1 MGWQMS
7 KILIVDD
14 MPKNIQMAMNML
26 KYEGHHM
33 FYAKNGEM
41 ALKLVKEHDY
51 DLILL
56 DIMMPDINGYEV
68 CKILKNDIKTSNIP
82 IIFLSG
88 RNSTEDIQKAYEIG
102 GIDYIIKPFID
113 IELKT
118 KVALHTELSKLRK
131 ELK

>member
-1 MGWQMS
+1 MT

-14 MPKNIQMAMNML
+14 TPKNIQMAMHML
-26 KYEGHHM
+26 KHEGYHM
-33 FYAKNGEM
+33 FYAKDAKM
-41 ALKLVKEHDY
+41 AFALINENNF

-56 DIMMPDINGYEV
+56 DIMMPEVDGFEV
-68 CKILKNDIKTSNIP
+68 CRALKSDRNTSHIP

-88 RNSTEDIQKAYEIG
+88 KDSSDDIQKAYEVG

-118 KVALHTELSKLRK
+118 KVATHTELTRLRK
-131 ELK
+131 G

>member
-1 MGWQMS
+1 MS

-26 KYEGHHM
+26 KNEGHHM
-33 FYAKNGEM
+33 FYAKDGNM
-41 ALKLVKEHDY
+41 AIKLSKEHDF

-56 DIMMPDINGYEV
+56 DIMMPNINGFEV
-68 CKILKNDIKTSNIP
+68 CQILKNDHKTSNIP

-88 RNSTEDIQKAYEIG
+88 RDSNEDIQKAYETG

-131 ELK
+131 ELL

>member
-1 MGWQMS
+1 MH

-26 KYEGHHM
+26 KNEGYHM
-33 FYAKNGEM
+33 FYAKDGNM
-41 ALKLVKEHDY
+41 ALKLTKEKEF

-56 DIMMPDINGYEV
+56 DIMMPDINGFEV
-68 CKILKNDIKTSNIP
+68 CKRLKSDPKTADIP

-88 RNSTEDIQKAYEIG
+88 KDSSDDIQTAYEIG
-102 GIDYIIKPFID
+102 GVDYIIKPFMD

-118 KVALHTELSKLRK
+118 KVAIHTELSQLKK
-131 ELK
+131 ERSS